1 MSQLFRQLRLLPVV
15 IFMCGTLIALK
26 GANLI
31 AQARA
36 GAPATATSAPPSSS
50 KSASASD
57 AMLDE
62 NTDSASEIDVLTSLA
77 KRRRALD
84 RDAQALN
91 MRANLLTA
99 AEKRVDAKIA
109 DLKGLKAQIQA
120 LLGQR
125 DAAEAKQVAT
135 LIKVYSAMKP
145 RNAGRIFDSLDQHVL
160 LEVASGMQPDALA
173 PILSAMSPQNAQAL
187 TVALAERL
195 RLPQGAATA
204 AAAQALQANVATPS
218 HAAATSTTAAKQ
230 AAPSPNTVAAAGAAA
245 ASGAAASPPPAAQN

>member
-1 MSQLFRQLRLLPVV
+1 MSRLFRQLRLLPLV
-15 IFMCGTLIALK
+15 IFMCGALIALK

-36 GAPATATSAPPSSS
+36 GATTAAVPSSS
-50 KSASASD
+50 SRSEDTGSSD
-57 AMLDE
+57 AMLDD
-62 NTDSASEIDVLTSLA
+62 NTNSASEIDVLTSLA

-84 RDAQALN
+84 QQARALD

-99 AEKRVDAKIA
+99 AEKQVDIKIA
-109 DLKGLKAQIQA
+109 DLKSLKAQIQA

-125 DAAEAKQVAT
+125 DAAEAKQVAA

-145 RNAGRIFDSLDQHVL
+145 RRAGRIFDSLDQHVL

-195 RLPQGAATA
+195 RLPKTTATASAAQAPQAKVAATPAAAATA
-204 AAAQALQANVATPS
+204 ATAPAIAAQK
-218 HAAATSTTAAKQ
+218 H
-230 AAPSPNTVAAAGAAA
+230 APSPRAVASAAGPVAAA
-245 ASGAAASPPPAAQN
+245 PQN